1 MLYEE
6 RVIRIIHW
14 LKFLMKIL
22 YFLRSIFFGVSNI
35 LFPCITFRSSKRWQ
49 DLKEI
54 LRKKRVD
61 YLPNLNLFIERVE
74 KRDRTIN
81 SCYFF
86 DDSESYFE
94 KLFPWKI
101 EKEDFSIQT
110 KHFIQQR
117 RHKKVYGKP
126 LRKPIMQFFMF
137 FRI

>member
-14 LKFLMKIL
+14 LKFLIKIL

-81 SCYFF
+81 PCYFV

-94 KLFPWKI
+94 KLFLWKI
-101 EKEDFSIQT
+101 EKEDFSITDKTFYST
-110 KHFIQQR
+110 K
-117 RHKKVYGKP
+117 KT
-126 LRKPIMQFFMF
+126 
-137 FRI
+137 